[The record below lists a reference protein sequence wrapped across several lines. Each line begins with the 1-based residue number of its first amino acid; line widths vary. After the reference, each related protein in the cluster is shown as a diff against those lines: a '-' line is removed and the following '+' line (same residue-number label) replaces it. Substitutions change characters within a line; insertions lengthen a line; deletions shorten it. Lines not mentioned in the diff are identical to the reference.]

1 MSGVG
6 CSFCRFEVLSYR
18 CAGDV
23 TYTWDLLNGVILRFG
38 LSSLTEVIVPDWFGL
53 SSSVRCPVCGSSF
66 VDVRSYKDE
75 FFSCNGSCAGC
86 VHQRFR
92 VEGGTRL
99 VSGADRTHR
108 TSRQFH
114 YYCLRHRRVIPDIS
128 SCRCGDFE
136 AVSDDSNVFTVS
148 VIDPFRSGEIDP
160 KDVDSRFIVEF
171 SDGVFKGRLGRHW
184 VYNYLAEELFLRLP
198 EHRRKDF
205 FSTLVEHGVDVQGI
219 LDSIK

>member
-18 CAGDV
+18 CTGGV
-23 TYTWDLLNGVILRFG
+23 TYAWDLLNGVILRYG
-38 LSSLTEVIVPDWFGL
+38 LSALDEVIVPDWFGL

-75 FFSCNGSCAGC
+75 FFSCNGSCASC

-92 VEGGTRL
+92 IEGGTRL
-99 VSGADRTHR
+99 AGGMDR
-108 TSRQFH
+108 TSRHYH
-114 YYCLRHRRVIPDIS
+114 YYCLRHRRVVPDVS

-136 AVSDDSNVFTVS
+136 AVSDDSEVFTVS
-148 VIDPFRSGEIDP
+148 VIDPFRLGEIDIN
-160 KDVDSRFIVEF
+160 DVDSRFIVEF
-171 SDGVFKGRLGRHW
+171 SDGVFNGRLGRYR
-184 VYNYLAEELFLRLP
+184 VYKYLAEELFLRLP
-198 EHRRKDF
+198 EHCRKDF